1 MGTII
6 LFVCVSVALAF
17 LSGMFFTLMNDSHN
31 DNYALGF
38 MFVMCCLIVSICLS
52 IAATQEYYVKKEYSS
67 VKYDLK
73 KKVITIEEDNTVK
86 LDTIYTFIR
95 K

>member
-6 LFVCVSVALAF
+6 LLVGVSIALAF

-38 MFVMCCLIVSICLS
+38 MFTMCCLILSICLS
-52 IAATQEYYVKKEYSS
+52 IKTTQEYYEKKEYSS
-67 VKYDLK
+67 VKYELK
-73 KKVITIEEDNTVK
+73 KKVIRIEEDNTAQ
-86 LDTIYTFIR
+86 LDTVYTFTH